1 MRIVKNPMFLCVLF
15 VAALFYMHVTTKQK
29 YEEYLLENIDIYE
42 NHIDSLQNLLSSK
55 CLINSNEILDKYK
68 NIDTLVMNHEWGRE
82 EIYIFENKK

>member
-15 VAALFYMHVTTKQK
+15 VAVLLYMHITTKQK
-29 YEEYLLENIDIYE
+29 YEEYLLENIAIYE

-55 CLINSNEILDKYK
+55 CLINSNEILDKYE
-68 NIDTLVMNHEWGRE
+68 NIDTLVMNHDWGRE

>member
-1 MRIVKNPMFLCVLF
+1 MGEKKVILLCVLF
-15 VAALFYMHVTTKQK
+15 VVALFYINTTTKQK

-68 NIDTLVMNHEWGRE
+68 NIDTLVMNHDWGRE